1 MKFLLEDTAENISF
15 TPDDL
20 KSKSLAELTDLYQ
33 SIKSKP
39 FTKEWYDF
47 LQVWFEKRYGSKYN
61 NLVYTYPIL
70 QQWISKNGIEPKNN
84 PFLAYVDKI
93 SKTSISPTETSL
105 KSIDN
110 AIRNE
115 YLDGKRIEKYD
126 FLYDPKVYAQKP
138 QDMQYTMDAMIFANN
153 PKELRRY
160 GLPKDIANKFFDESG
175 NIKGADEIYSILN
188 QYQSKD
194 ELTFEEVFEDN
205 NKKRK
210 EENKQPQSAVDY
222 IKELFKQYDGNDKDI
237 LSADIADL
245 KEDSELLKRI
255 LGTDVEDDSDADM
268 LKALIRVLRTTY
280 SQKDKEVP
288 LTGRELL
295 IAFTNKARAK
305 YNLPAIRNLSMETIY
320 TYISKLAKK
329 VVDAKIY
336 PNLSTYIG
344 ILINKDDID
353 TTLSKI
359 LSTKYQPSGAKGE
372 DAIKLLNH
380 DLINYIN
387 NKLILDMND
396 ILKDRKKKRKK

>member
-20 KSKSLAELTDLYQ
+20 KSKSLADLTDLYQ

-70 QQWISKNGIEPKNN
+70 QQWISTNGIEPKNN

-115 YLDGKRIEKYD
+115 YLDDKRIEKYD

-160 GLPKDIANKFFDESG
+160 GLPKDIADKFFDESG

-188 QYQSKD
+188 S
-194 ELTFEEVFEDN
+194 VCN
-205 NKKRK
+205 
-210 EENKQPQSAVDY
+210 S
-222 IKELFKQYDGNDKDI
+222 DKLI
-237 LSADIADL
+237 HCGIA
-245 KEDSELLKRI
+245 
-255 LGTDVEDDSDADM
+255 
-268 LKALIRVLRTTY
+268 
-280 SQKDKEVP
+280 
-288 LTGRELL
+288 
-295 IAFTNKARAK
+295 
-305 YNLPAIRNLSMETIY
+305 
-320 TYISKLAKK
+320 
-329 VVDAKIY
+329 
-336 PNLSTYIG
+336 
-344 ILINKDDID
+344 
-353 TTLSKI
+353 
-359 LSTKYQPSGAKGE
+359 
-372 DAIKLLNH
+372 LLN
-380 DLINYIN
+380 
-387 NKLILDMND
+387 KL
-396 ILKDRKKKRKK
+396 